1 MQARDVMTKPV
12 ISIGPRAKLSE
23 AIDLML
29 KSRLSGLPVVDG
41 AGELVG
47 VLSEG
52 DLLRR
57 AELGTARQRPR
68 WIETFLR
75 PGRSAADYVQ
85 THGRVVEEVM
95 TPDPVW
101 VDADTSLDEIV
112 SLMERNRIKRVP
124 VLSSG
129 ALVGIVTRADL
140 LRALSEKVG
149 LSAQTH
155 PDDIRIRD
163 SITAELH
170 KQPWA
175 PASGVRI
182 MVKDGVVELEGT
194 ILEDR
199 FREAVR
205 VCAENV
211 PGVKEVHDHLIFVEP
226 YTGAYVDPDEQAP
239 RVTM

>member
-1 MQARDVMTKPV
+1 MRARDVMTKPV
-12 ISIGPRAKLSE
+12 IWITPKAKLGE

-29 KSRLSGLPVVDG
+29 KSRLSGLPVVD
-41 AGELVG
+41 AGGHLVG
-47 VLSEG
+47 MLSEG

-57 AELGTARQRPR
+57 AELGTQRQRPR
-68 WIETFLR
+68 WIETFLL
-75 PGRSAADYVQ
+75 PGRSAEDYVQ
-85 THGRVVEEVM
+85 THGRLVEAVM
-95 TPDPVW
+95 TPDPIC

-112 SLMERNRIKRVP
+112 SLMERKRIKRVP

-140 LRALSEKVG
+140 LRALSEKV
-149 LSAQTH
+149 APAEQTH

-163 SITAELH
+163 LIAAELK

-182 MVKDGVVELEGT
+182 IVKNGVVELEGV

-199 FREAVR
+199 LREAIR

-211 PGVKEVHDHLIFVEP
+211 EGVKAVHDHLVFVEP

-239 RVTM
+239 RVTI

>member
-12 ISIGPRAKLSE
+12 IWITPKAKLGE

-29 KSRLSGLPVVDG
+29 KSRLSGLPVVD
-41 AGELVG
+41 AGGQLVG
-47 VLSEG
+47 MLSEG

-68 WIETFLR
+68 WIETFLI

-85 THGRVVEEVM
+85 THGRLVEEVM
-95 TPDPVW
+95 TPDPIC

-112 SLMERNRIKRVP
+112 SLMERKRIKRVP

-140 LRALSEKVG
+140 LRALSKKV
-149 LSAQTH
+149 APPVQAH

-163 SITAELH
+163 LIEAELK

-182 MVKDGVVELEGT
+182 AVKDGVVELEGI

-199 FREAVR
+199 LREAVR

-211 PGVKEVHDHLIFVEP
+211 EGVKAVHDHLVFVEP
-226 YTGAYVDPDEQAP
+226 YTGAYVDPDEKEP
-239 RVTM
+239 RVTT